1 MPVKT
6 LESTYDCLFFPARLI
21 YFPPSL
27 HEICFMFIQMS
38 DFSFSCWTADTR
50 TDMSYSVAIYV
61 ILQSHENSNAIL
73 IKLSSLFSE
82 DINHIRHEKKILG
95 LKN

>member
-1 MPVKT
+1 
-6 LESTYDCLFFPARLI
+6 
-21 YFPPSL
+21 
-27 HEICFMFIQMS
+27 MS
-38 DFSFSCWTADTR
+38 DFSLGCWTAETR
-50 TDMSYSVAIYV
+50 TDMSYSVAIFV

-95 LKN
+95 LKNKVNLLMFNLSSYVFRTIACPGVLAWTCCD